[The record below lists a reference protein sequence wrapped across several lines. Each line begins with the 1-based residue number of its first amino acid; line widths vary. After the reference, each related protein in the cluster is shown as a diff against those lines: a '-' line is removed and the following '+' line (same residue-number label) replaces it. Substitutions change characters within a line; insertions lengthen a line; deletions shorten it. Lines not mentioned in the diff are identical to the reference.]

1 MLGSAITYVWSLIGV
16 TYNVLD
22 VEPIVVTE
30 NESGGTATT
39 IGVDILTPKIN
50 ELLVLQA
57 VGNTAAPALVGAIV
71 TAITFVEVFKNPQKL
86 I

>member
-1 MLGSAITYVWSLIGV
+1 M
-16 TYNVLD
+16 LD

-39 IGVDILTPKIN
+39 IGVDILTPKTN
-50 ELLVLQA
+50 ELLVLPA

>member
-1 MLGSAITYVWSLIGV
+1 M
-16 TYNVLD
+16 LD

-39 IGVDILTPKIN
+39 IGVDIVTPKTK
-50 ELLVLQA
+50 ELLVLPA

-71 TAITFVEVFKNPQKL
+71 TAITFVEVFKNPQ
-86 I
+86 

>member
-1 MLGSAITYVWSLIGV
+1 MLV
-16 TYNVLD
+16 

-39 IGVDILTPKIN
+39 IGVDIVTPKTK
-50 ELLVLQA
+50 ELLVLPA

-71 TAITFVEVFKNPQKL
+71 TAITFVEVFKNPQ
-86 I
+86 